1 MTHAPIKYRDFQIGR
16 DLPPLL
22 SSTFLV
28 HGETNVVYAAREA
41 FTFSF
46 EVPGREVRGK
56 PTGEEGKPRVSAVV
70 VSPSPAGLAVQV
82 GDALASQKVGV
93 ILTDRRLA
101 VFNLV
106 PADPSLKEPSFMDG
120 LRDLGRTL
128 RGKEE
133 FPPYPMV
140 CSTVMELPA
149 SMVSY
154 QGVHKE
160 KPRNCV
166 KADYHRIAFH
176 DGSTLGLL
184 T

>member
-1 MTHAPIKYRDFQIGR
+1 MKYRDFQIGR
-16 DLPPLL
+16 DLPAVLEGG
-22 SSTFLV
+22 FLV
-28 HGETNVVYAAREA
+28 PGESIVVFAARDA

-46 EVPGREVRGK
+46 EVPGREVRRK

-82 GDALASQKVGV
+82 ADALTVPKAGV
-93 ILTDRRLA
+93 ILTDRRLT
-101 VFNLV
+101 VFKLV

-133 FPPYPMV
+133 FPAYPMA
-140 CSTVMELPA
+140 CPTVMEFSSSVA
-149 SMVSY
+149 YY

-160 KPRNCV
+160 KPTNCV
-166 KADYHRIAFH
+166 KADYHRLAFQ
-176 DGSTLGLL
+176 DGSVLGLL
-184 T
+184 A

>member
-1 MTHAPIKYRDFQIGR
+1 VKYRDFQIGR
-16 DLPPLL
+16 DLLPLL
-22 SSTFLV
+22 NNTFLV
-28 HGETNVVYAAREA
+28 HGESNVVYTARES
-41 FTFSF
+41 FTFSY

-56 PTGEEGKPRVSAVV
+56 ATGEEGKPRVSAVV
-70 VSPSPAGLAVQV
+70 ASASPAGLAVQLA
-82 GDALASQKVGV
+82 DALTSPRSGV

-101 VFNLV
+101 VFKLV

-133 FPPYPMV
+133 FPPYPMA
-140 CSTVMELPA
+140 CSTVIELPA
-149 SMVSY
+149 STASY

-160 KPRNCV
+160 KPKNCV

-176 DGSTLGLL
+176 DGSVLGLAA
-184 T
+184 